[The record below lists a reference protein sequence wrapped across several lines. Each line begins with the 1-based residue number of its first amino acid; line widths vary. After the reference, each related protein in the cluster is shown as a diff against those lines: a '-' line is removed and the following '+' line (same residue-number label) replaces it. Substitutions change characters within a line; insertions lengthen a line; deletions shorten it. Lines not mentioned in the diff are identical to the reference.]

1 MERKPGDDDSSLR
14 AIYDFP
20 KCFRHLAQPGDN
32 PRAACNWFHRG
43 YYLFCYL
50 PLTGD
55 RSQYPDH
62 KRKRCIEVGKI
73 RQDLAIIQVIYRDS
87 QSPQIY
93 ILRRPSR

>member
-1 MERKPGDDDSSLR
+1 MERKPSDDDSALR

-20 KCFRHLAQPGDN
+20 ECFCRLAQPGDN

-43 YYLFCYL
+43 YDLFCCL
-50 PLTGD
+50 SLACD
-55 RSQYPDH
+55 RSQHPDN
-62 KRKRCIEVGKI
+62 KRERCTEVGKI

-93 ILRRPSR
+93 